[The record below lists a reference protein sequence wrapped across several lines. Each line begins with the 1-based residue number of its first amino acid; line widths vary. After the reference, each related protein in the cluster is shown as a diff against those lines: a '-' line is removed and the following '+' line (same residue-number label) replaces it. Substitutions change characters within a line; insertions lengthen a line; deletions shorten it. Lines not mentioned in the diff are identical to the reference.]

1 MSKAL
6 EDQNVLSPGFSGL
19 NINEAFYQEG
29 RTNYSGGNRRLRAHE
44 MCFVFQFDG
53 RGRAPGTLMGQFSQ
67 HTQGNLWLS
76 SFSRSAV
83 SNSLQARGLRHTRLL
98 CPPLS
103 PEVCSN
109 SCPSSPWCHPTIS
122 SSVTG
127 FFSCPQ
133 SIPASGPFPMSRL
146 FTLGSQ
152 SPEKAMAL
160 HSSTL
165 AWKIPWTEEPG
176 KLQSMG
182 SRRGGHDWATS
193 LSLFTFMHWRRK

>member
-1 MSKAL
+1 ML
-6 EDQNVLSPGFSGL
+6 ESPLPRSLSVRIHTYLQGQGAHHLPRVSDGVLETLAFRAVRSIPFSSV
-19 NINEAFYQEG
+19 Q
-29 RTNYSGGNRRLRAHE
+29 
-44 MCFVFQFDG
+44 
-53 RGRAPGTLMGQFSQ
+53 
-67 HTQGNLWLS
+67 
-76 SFSRSAV
+76 FSRSVV
-83 SNSLQARGLRHTRLL
+83 SNSLQAHGLRHTRLL

-103 PEVCSN
+103 PKVCSN

-122 SSVTG
+122 SSVAG

-160 HSSTL
+160 HSITL

-176 KLQSMG
+176 NLQSMG
-182 SRRGGHDWATS
+182 SRRVGHDWATS